1 MNKQNLFHNIPG
13 SLPAELLQTLAGN
26 AQVRIERIV
35 SRGHSSPEDFWYDQE
50 QHEFVLLVQG
60 EAELEF
66 QNPAERLRLLAGDWL
81 VIPARRRHRV
91 VRTDMHQDTV
101 WLAVFY

>member
-1 MNKQNLFHNIPG
+1 MNKQNLFQDIPG
-13 SLPAELLQTLAGN
+13 TLPEELLQTLAGS

-35 SRGHSSPEDFWYDQE
+35 SRGHSSPEDFWYDQP

-60 EAELEF
+60 QAELEF
-66 QNPAERLRLLAGDWL
+66 QEPAERLRLIAGDWL
-81 VIPARRRHRV
+81 VISARRRHRV